1 MPVNKN
7 DSSLSIGSKRKADTA
22 IDASPNGEPPAK
34 QVKEDESDEEPEDG
48 IRFWEAGWKDRYYQA
63 KFQVSESDQ
72 EFRRKV
78 ACAYLEGIAWMFHY
92 YRKVILIIFN

>member
-1 MPVNKN
+1 MVTTPSGKQTP
-7 DSSLSIGSKRKADTA
+7 L
-22 IDASPNGEPPAK
+22 AK
-34 QVKEDESDEEPEDG
+34 GMVAALVGAEDESDEEPEDG

-78 ACAYLEGIAWMFHY
+78 ACAYVEGLAWVLRY
-92 YRKVILIIFN
+92 YYQV